1 MCVGAVRVERSNS
14 KGPTVKSTLA
24 KINHTIWELRREI
37 QRQPG
42 NATLKRDVVRFF
54 HESRSYVEKRDGIPE
69 EERSFL
75 LLQQRESICCFL
87 IHGAGG
93 TPAEMRE
100 LGMYL
105 FQQGFTVY
113 AMRLPLEISHD
124 ASARR
129 LAGTKARRS
138 NRRRKKKVIEVNSW
152 GVNLSE
158 AEIVLD
164 TLLTYNAN
172 TYVIGFSFGG
182 TIALNLAEKYPLKGA
197 ILIAPALYVVKS
209 GRYLTFQFARKVIPA
224 AARSI
229 APREYTVLELME
241 LTRSHLREIPIPIC
255 VIQATDDPVISSKG
269 FSLLRSKSRNQKSRF
284 HILPRGGHLLID
296 DEITR
301 DVFKI
306 CGDFIKEM

>member
-1 MCVGAVRVERSNS
+1 MCAGAVQVEISNS
-14 KGPTVKSTLA
+14 KEPTVKNTLA

-54 HESRSYVEKRDGIPE
+54 YESRSYVEKRDGIPE
-69 EERSFL
+69 KERSFL

-93 TPAEMRE
+93 SPAEMRG
-100 LGMYL
+100 LGSYL
-105 FQQGFTVY
+105 FRQGFTVY
-113 AMRLPLEISHD
+113 AMRLSLEISPD
-124 ASARR
+124 VSARR
-129 LAGTKARRS
+129 LTATKTRGG
-138 NRRRKKKVIEVNSW
+138 NRRKKKKEAEVNNW

-182 TIALNLAEKYPLKGA
+182 TIALNLAEKYPLKGTV
-197 ILIAPALYVVKS
+197 LIAPALYVVRS
-209 GRYLTFQFARKVIPA
+209 GRYLAFQLARKVAPV

-229 APREYTVLELME
+229 APREDTVLELIE
-241 LTRSHLREIPIPIC
+241 LTRSRLREIPIPIC
-255 VIQATDDPVISSKG
+255 VVQAGDDPVISSKG
-269 FSLLRSKSRNQKSRF
+269 FTLLRSKSSNQKSRF
-284 HILPRGGHLLID
+284 HFLPRGGHLLVNG
-296 DEITR
+296 EITQ
-301 DVFKI
+301 DVFSI

>member
-1 MCVGAVRVERSNS
+1 MCAGVVPVGLPSS
-14 KGPTVKSTLA
+14 KEPTVKNTLA

-37 QRQPG
+37 QRQPD
-42 NATLKRDVVRFF
+42 NSTLKRDVVRFF
-54 HESRSYVEKRDGIPE
+54 FESRSYVEKRDGIPE

-93 TPAEMRE
+93 SPAEMRE
-100 LGMYL
+100 LGAYL
-105 FQQGFTVY
+105 FRQGFTVY
-113 AMRLPLEISHD
+113 AMRLPLEISPD

-129 LAGTKARRS
+129 LAGTKTHGGD
-138 NRRRKKKVIEVNSW
+138 RRKKKRETEMNNW

-197 ILIAPALYVVKS
+197 ILIAPAIYVVRS
-209 GRYLTFQFARKVIPA
+209 GRYLAFQFARKVAPA

-229 APREYTVLELME
+229 APREDTVLELME
-241 LTRSHLREIPIPIC
+241 LTRSRLREIPIPIC
-255 VIQATDDPVISSKG
+255 VIQAGDDPVISSKG
-269 FSLLRSKSRNQKSRF
+269 VALLRSKSSNQKSRF
-284 HILPRGGHLLID
+284 HILHRGGHLLINGK
-296 DEITR
+296 ITQ
-301 DVFKI
+301 DIFSV